1 MELFPKLDMIGDYY
15 TKALQGSQLCQC
27 RNIILGIH
35 EDDIQAYNAS
45 RRDFLGEKKI
55 GERKRRILEGCQTR
69 RQLGRPRSV
78 LYSILSRLETSQ
90 R

>member
-1 MELFPKLDMIGDYY
+1 MNKDASMELFPKLDMIGDYY

-45 RRDFLGEKKI
+45 RRDFLGEKKLNW
-55 GERKRRILEGCQTR
+55 RKKKKNTR
-69 RQLGRPRSV
+69 RMPN
-78 LYSILSRLETSQ
+78 SQ
-90 R
+90 ATRATKECVV